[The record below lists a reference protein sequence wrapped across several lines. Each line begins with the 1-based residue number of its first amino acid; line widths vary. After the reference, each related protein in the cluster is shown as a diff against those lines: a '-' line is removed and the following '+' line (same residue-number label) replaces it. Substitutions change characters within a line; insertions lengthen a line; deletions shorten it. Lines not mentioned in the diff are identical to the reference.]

1 MNFLENLK
9 KKNYQL
15 QLEKLIVGIEEPI
28 FIKGLGNI
36 VAKVDSGNGGFN
48 VIHGEDFYY
57 QGDVVIFTSFD
68 EEGNSHKISKKIQDK
83 VTINIGGGCTEDRPV
98 ILLDVKFANDEYLN
112 VPFTVGNRASNKNK
126 VLLGKEF
133 LVKELDALIDVSSA
147 NLADKKINIE
157 VPIKEDVGDTFQKYI
172 GRPVE
177 KTARYITGQQA
188 TTNVSKSNPSGETS
202 NLGKVGKGVK
212 GAWNAFLA
220 FTSPN
225 SKFFGKGGALDMA
238 YQAYKS
244 AIDEIQKSD
253 KYLIFKAM
261 NEEFQRS
268 GQPIKPFVNN
278 PQVFKLLDYMGFDY
292 ENNSKVVDDAKK
304 GAEGETHVQDAAQ
317 KGEHEYNIVKSS
329 AESNGENE
337 FKATDKD
344 VVSTKGRAYPISRP
358 NDNNDIIDVDDEEI
372 EEDAENNR
380 QKNQKEWVKAQGDVA
395 KEIAPILYLV
405 IFDGRDVEKTQK
417 ILKQN
422 YSQFKGIFEEIYSDI
437 KGNFNIEIGKDL
449 ARTLVTKFKENNI
462 LTNIA
467 LVTGKGGNRKAQFL
481 ASNFNPSEQ
490 VSFLKQRCEDYET
503 ELLKGV
509 KISDDESEQ
518 IKGLANKEYLKGTFY
533 NNEIFGFVKAKPRLT
548 GLPDEQFNEWLHDYK
563 KFHGGF
569 NVIAAYNKFRDIRNL
584 GEYSD
589 DEVDPNNI
597 NPEKLESAIKENAKN
612 IFTKESDIKI
622 NILDLNKEVKNTTSA
637 LSDLLARVKNKS
649 YSYKDIAAYWYL
661 SALFGFRKNSI
672 AANIADALYNNT
684 KLINLY
690 VALYSGNLNNPTSQ
704 TKNLQL
710 GYNLEINKKQNQL
723 RLGYSEEK
731 PVTGTQEE
739 FRSNF
744 KKAVRKYISQN
755 SNFGIKVIKIFEEKY
770 NINDSTELSEEEVI
784 QLKQIGKELLNRMLE
799 KCNQNIEDIRK
810 NPVETVDNIIK
821 ETSLNES
828 KINKKESS
836 QILAET
842 KHLSNFVR
850 SIL

>member
-68 EEGNSHKISKKIQDK
+68 EEGHSHKISKKIQDK

-157 VPIKEDVGDTFQKYI
+157 VPIKEGVGDTFQKYI

-177 KTARYITGQQA
+177 KATRYMTGQQA

-304 GAEGETHVQDAAQ
+304 GAEDESQAQDTTQ
-317 KGEHEYNIVKSS
+317 KGEYEFDTNKSS

-344 VVSTKGRAYPISRP
+344 VVSTRGRAYPISRP

-380 QKNQKEWVKAQGDVA
+380 QKNQKEWVKVQGDVA

-449 ARTLVTKFKENNI
+449 ARTLVIKFKENNV

-481 ASNFNPSEQ
+481 ASNFEPSEQ
-490 VSFLKQRCEDYET
+490 ISFLKQRCEDYET

-509 KISDDESEQ
+509 KIS
-518 IKGLANKEYLKGTFY
+518 
-533 NNEIFGFVKAKPRLT
+533 
-548 GLPDEQFNEWLHDYK
+548 
-563 KFHGGF
+563 
-569 NVIAAYNKFRDIRNL
+569 
-584 GEYSD
+584 
-589 DEVDPNNI
+589 
-597 NPEKLESAIKENAKN
+597 
-612 IFTKESDIKI
+612 
-622 NILDLNKEVKNTTSA
+622 
-637 LSDLLARVKNKS
+637 
-649 YSYKDIAAYWYL
+649 
-661 SALFGFRKNSI
+661 
-672 AANIADALYNNT
+672 
-684 KLINLY
+684 
-690 VALYSGNLNNPTSQ
+690 
-704 TKNLQL
+704 
-710 GYNLEINKKQNQL
+710 NQ
-723 RLGYSEEK
+723 RTCK
-731 PVTGTQEE
+731 
-739 FRSNF
+739 
-744 KKAVRKYISQN
+744 
-755 SNFGIKVIKIFEEKY
+755 
-770 NINDSTELSEEEVI
+770 
-784 QLKQIGKELLNRMLE
+784 
-799 KCNQNIEDIRK
+799 
-810 NPVETVDNIIK
+810 
-821 ETSLNES
+821 
-828 KINKKESS
+828 
-836 QILAET
+836 
-842 KHLSNFVR
+842 
-850 SIL
+850 

>member
-68 EEGNSHKISKKIQDK
+68 EEGHSHKISKKIQDK

-157 VPIKEDVGDTFQKYI
+157 VPIKEGVGDTFQKYI

-220 FTSPN
+220 FTNPN

-292 ENNSKVVDDAKK
+292 ENNSKVVDDVKK
-304 GAEGETHVQDAAQ
+304 GAKGETQVQDTAQ
-317 KGEHEYNIVKSS
+317 KDEHKFDIVKSS
-329 AESNGENE
+329 AESNGE
-337 FKATDKD
+337 DKSKPTGEEK
-344 VVSTKGRAYPISRP
+344 VGTKGRAYPISRP
-358 NDNNDIIDVDDEEI
+358 KDNNDIIDVDDEEI

-380 QKNQKEWVKAQGDVA
+380 QKNQKEWVKAQVDVA

-422 YSQFKGIFEEIYSDI
+422 YSQFKGTFEEIYSDI
-437 KGNFNIEIGKDL
+437 KANFNIEIGKDL
-449 ARTLVTKFKENNI
+449 ARTLVIKFKENNV

-481 ASNFNPSEQ
+481 ASNFDPSEQ

-509 KISDDESEQ
+509 KISDDESKQ

-548 GLPDEQFNEWLHDYK
+548 GLPDEQFNEWLYDYK

-589 DEVDPNNI
+589 DEVDPKNI
-597 NPEKLESAIKENAKN
+597 DPEKLESAIKENAKN

-622 NILDLNKEVKNTTSA
+622 NISNLDEEVKKTTSA
-637 LSDLLARVKNKS
+637 LSNLLAKVKNKS

-661 SALFGFRKNSI
+661 SALFGFRKNGI
-672 AANIADALYNNT
+672 AANIANALYNNT

-690 VALYSGNLNNPTSQ
+690 VALYSGKLINPTLQ
-704 TKNLQL
+704 AKILQL
-710 GYNLEINKKQNQL
+710 GYNIENSKKQL
-723 RLGYSEEK
+723 RLGYREEK

-755 SNFGIKVIKIFEEKY
+755 PNFGVKVIKAFEEKY
-770 NINDSTELSEEEVI
+770 NINNSTELSEEEVI

-799 KCNQNIEDIRK
+799 KCNQNIEAIRK
-810 NPVETVDNIIK
+810 NPIETVDNIIK

-836 QILAET
+836 QILTET